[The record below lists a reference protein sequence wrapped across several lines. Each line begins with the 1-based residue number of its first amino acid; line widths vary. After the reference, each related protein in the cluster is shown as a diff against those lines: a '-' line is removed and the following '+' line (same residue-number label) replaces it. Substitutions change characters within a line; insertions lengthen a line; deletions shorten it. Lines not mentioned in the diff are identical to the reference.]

1 MALYGFLFY
10 SYIRTIRKL
19 ECNQTAKRFI
29 PILIILAV
37 ALGFTGG
44 FYFKN
49 QWMPSP
55 VGNVPVFNRDLGQQ
69 KGVDF
74 SLFWNAWDM
83 LHSRYVDRD
92 KLDTQELIYG
102 AIDGMV
108 KTTGDPYTVFMKPK
122 ESEEFQQQIKGAF
135 GGIGIE
141 IGLRKNILTV
151 IAPIKDTPA
160 ARAGLMAGNKILK
173 INDKS
178 TEGIKLD
185 EAVSLIR
192 GPKGTKVTLTIT
204 RDGLDKAKEV
214 TIVRDTIKIPAVDW
228 KPLGE
233 DVAYIEIFAFNQN
246 VDLEFKKTVQE
257 IVDSKTQKIILD
269 LRNNPGGL
277 LDSAVN
283 IAGYFLDID
292 KIVTLERFG
301 DGRENQF
308 RTQPNGQLKNYPVI
322 VLINKGSASAS
333 EILAGALKDNRGVLI
348 VGETSFGKGSVQEV
362 VELPK
367 KASLK
372 VTIAKWFTPSG
383 TSINENG
390 IKPDIEVKRTEEDVQ
405 NDKDPQLDKAKELIK
420 NL

>member
-1 MALYGFLFY
+1 
-10 SYIRTIRKL
+10 
-19 ECNQTAKRFI
+19 
-29 PILIILAV
+29 
-37 ALGFTGG
+37 
-44 FYFKN
+44 
-49 QWMPSP
+49 MPTS
-55 VGNVPVFNRDLGQQ
+55 VGNVPIFNPDLGQQ

-74 SLFWNAWDM
+74 SLFWEVWDV
-83 LHSRYVDRD
+83 LHNRYVD
-92 KLDTQELIYG
+92 KGELDTQELIYG

-108 KTTGDPYTVFMKPK
+108 NTAGDPYTVFLKPK

-135 GGIGIE
+135 SGIGIE

-160 ARAGLMAGNKILK
+160 AQAGLLAGDKILK
-173 INDKS
+173 VDDKS
-178 TEGIKLD
+178 TEGMKLD

-192 GPKGTKVTLTIT
+192 GPKGSKVTLTIT
-204 RDGLDKAKEV
+204 RDGLDKAKEIPI
-214 TIVRDTIKIPAVDW
+214 TRDTIKIPAVDW
-228 KPLGE
+228 KLLDE
-233 DVAYIEIFAFNQN
+233 NVAYIEIFTFNQN
-246 VDLEFKKTVQE
+246 ADSEFKKTAQE
-257 IVDSKTQKIILD
+257 IADSEAKKIILD

-283 IAGYFLDID
+283 IAGYFLDSN
-292 KIVTLERFG
+292 KIVTIERFG

-308 RTQPNGQLKNYPVI
+308 RTQPNGQLSSYPVV

-348 VGETSFGKGSVQEV
+348 VGEISFGKGSVQEV
-362 VELPK
+362 LELAK

-383 TSINENG
+383 ISINDSG
-390 IKPDIEVKRTEEDVQ
+390 IKPDIEVERTEEDI
-405 NDKDPQLDKAKELIK
+405 NEDKDPQLDKAKELIK